1 MLLTYLLPLKNGN
14 FEEELL
20 VKAEKLGIE
29 SASLA
34 GNHTTELLAET
45 EHINNIVNCY
55 YANELMF
62 KNINIATIDD
72 AFAHNFSGNIRTRQI
87 QDLCLCYL
95 KFQDECKKSFDTLEK
110 MSQIDIDIIP
120 RTHNTLSSHPAVS
133 IFNDGDLLTQNA
145 SPPLY
150 IRHIA
155 TNCERIL
162 YSISLDYMSSSGFGY
177 RYVPASILILDG
189 MLAPL
194 KGYSLWS
201 LSRGIFLH
209 SEKYKDILN
218 SKYALHSPECLREY
232 IHLILDLALEQIS
245 FMKERLKINILLEN
259 LQKHILRTRED
270 KYNGVA
276 LPKYS
281 ESLLK
286 ELFIQGEVKRG
297 DVKKIIGA
305 ETRTAT
311 SLIHKLIQMNY
322 IQSDT
327 KNGKIRLK
335 FNEKLIL
342 DIFPDLIL

>member
-1 MLLTYLLPLKNGN
+1 MFTYMLPLQNGN
-14 FEEELL
+14 FEEALL

-34 GNHTTELLAET
+34 GNHTTELLAGT
-45 EHINNIVNCY
+45 EHVNNIVNCY

-62 KNINIATIDD
+62 KNINITTIDD
-72 AFAHNFSGNIRTRQI
+72 AIACNFSGNIRTRQI

-95 KFQDECKKSFDTLEK
+95 KFQDECKRSFDTQEK

-120 RTHNTLSSHPAVS
+120 RIHNTLSSHPAVS
-133 IFNDGDLLTQNA
+133 IFNDGDLLTQNECT
-145 SPPLY
+145 PLY
-150 IRHIA
+150 IRHTS
-155 TNCERIL
+155 TNYERIL
-162 YSISLDYMSSSGFGY
+162 YAISVDYISNSAFGF
-177 RYVPASILILDG
+177 RNVPASILIIDG
-189 MLAPL
+189 MLSTL
-194 KGYSLWS
+194 EGYSLWS
-201 LSRGIFLH
+201 LSRGLFLH
-209 SEKYKDILN
+209 SEKYKYMRNFRDP
-218 SKYALHSPECLREY
+218 LHSPEYLREY
-232 IHLILDLALEQIS
+232 LHLILDIALEQIS
-245 FMKERLKINILLEN
+245 FMKERLKINILLKN
-259 LQKHILRTRED
+259 LQKHILTTRED

-281 ESLLK
+281 ELLLK
-286 ELFIQGEVKRG
+286 ELFIQEEVKRG
-297 DVKKIIGA
+297 DVKKIIGT

-311 SLIHKLIQMNY
+311 TLIHKLIQMNY